1 MSDRGLSVDERALRD
16 LLRVWT
22 VLFAAGA
29 LNFAVAPER
38 TLATLGGLP
47 GEPLPRQDRF
57 WNALAVSLMATL
69 TTLCAVAASDV
80 RQNRSWVRPVL
91 VSKAVSSGMY
101 LLRFVENPR
110 GTTHLVG
117 ALCDGSILA
126 VTLRRYRAAAR

>member
-1 MSDRGLSVDERALRD
+1 MSAGDLTAEERALRD
-16 LLRVWT
+16 LLRAWT

-29 LNFAVAPER
+29 LNFALLPER
-38 TLATLGGLP
+38 TLTTLGHLP
-47 GEPLPRQDRF
+47 GEALPREDRF

-80 RQNRSWVRPVL
+80 RRHRSFVLPVL

-101 LLRFVENPR
+101 LLRYAENPR
-110 GTTHLVG
+110 RTSHLAG

-126 VTLRRYRAAAR
+126 VTLRRYRAATR